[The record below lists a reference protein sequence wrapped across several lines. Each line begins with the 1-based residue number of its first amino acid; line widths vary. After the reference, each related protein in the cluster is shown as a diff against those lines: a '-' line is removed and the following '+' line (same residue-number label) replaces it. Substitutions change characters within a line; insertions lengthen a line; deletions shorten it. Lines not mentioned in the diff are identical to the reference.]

1 MEDPLVPFYPFAP
14 PGSVAVLTSGGSA
27 QSLSVPDAHGTVT
40 ASLVPNLYVSI
51 RFASL
56 SAWSL
61 TPPLHTLAPHS
72 PLRSLHP
79 IRPTHSAHHALSPF
93 CPPRTRPAR
102 APLAL
107 RSHLPHHSLRSPF
120 PAFLESVLEHDLD
133 ASLSTGPPLSQEAR
147 DFYRLRLSDAR
158 VHPFAQNYLGW
169 EHSLENV
176 AQKQLAVGVD
186 AESLIA
192 QRLWATV
199 QHYEG
204 YTDLASNVDGGA
216 AMRVD
221 DGDGEAVV
229 VRGACAHL
237 VEQAALTIF
246 QTKSSPLPGLLSGV
260 PRTAALAQGFI
271 ARNEA
276 AAAAAMKAGAY
287 EAPWNAMVEAQVAG
301 QSVKQL
307 KTAIR
312 MAGMSYQGLREKKE
326 LRAKATEALG
336 SIHQLT
342 AATTFGAERYLSG
355 QTRAGETEGAEGAE
369 GVERY
374 RQLDLDAV
382 TSSYVFL
389 GAMMAMHDRP
399 KAIEL
404 LGVAAKRRPQ
414 DHYILSFRSAF
425 HAMDGNFAPAL
436 EDLKDAAAICRGD
449 LAALEAAGGGAAG
462 ERDTA
467 GGAAGGAAAGGDAKT
482 DAAAPGESS
491 AAKGR
496 LSNYEM
502 LIGKCLFQ
510 LPGRSEEGI
519 DRICAYLDEMP
530 IASTPQ
536 GGIVARRACE
546 TCFVVAA
553 QLLQAG
559 RKVEGRGRYK
569 EGCDREGLLDEW
581 QVKELGTE
589 QKMICQMF
597 LQSMSFTAG
606 ASTDGESKECVLWYD
621 GTRMAGDMGDE
632 MQGLKIADIAMG

>member
-1 MEDPLVPFYPFAP
+1 M
-14 PGSVAVLTSGGSA
+14 
-27 QSLSVPDAHGTVT
+27 
-40 ASLVPNLYVSI
+40 
-51 RFASL
+51 
-56 SAWSL
+56 
-61 TPPLHTLAPHS
+61 
-72 PLRSLHP
+72 
-79 IRPTHSAHHALSPF
+79 
-93 CPPRTRPAR
+93 
-102 APLAL
+102 
-107 RSHLPHHSLRSPF
+107 
-120 PAFLESVLEHDLD
+120 LEHDLD

-147 DFYRLRLSDAR
+147 DFFRLRLSDAR
-158 VHPFAQNYLGW
+158 VHPFAQKYLHM
-169 EHSLENV
+169 EHSPENV

-287 EAPWNAMVEAQVAG
+287 EAPWKAMVEAQVAG

-355 QTRAGETEGAEGAE
+355 QRIPPIRAGEAEGAEGAE

-382 TSSYVFL
+382 TASYVFL

-449 LAALEAAGGGAAG
+449 LAALEAADGGVDGCVDGGAAG

-467 GGAAGGAAAGGDAKT
+467 GGAAGGAAAGGDEKT

-510 LPGRSEEGI
+510 LPGRSDEGI
-519 DRICAYLDEMP
+519 DRICAFLDEMP

-553 QLLQAG
+553 QLLQVG
-559 RKVEGRGRYK
+559 REVEGRGRYK

-581 QVKELGTE
+581 QVKELGSE

-606 ASTDGESKECVLWYD
+606 ASTDGESKECGLWYD
-621 GTRMAGDMGDE
+621 GMVGW
-632 MQGLKIADIAMG
+632 